1 MSPLNVAAYYNQTS
15 VKISSK
21 KKYFVFLV
29 RKFCIVCAEV
39 TTSEDHMSDNLPAI
53 TPPTLPS
60 FEELGTLEK
69 IANSVAKTSFVP
81 RAYQGKPGD
90 IFAAAL
96 YGREF
101 GWSLMVSLQQ
111 INVIQGKPTMSAEA
125 MVALIRKLGHSI
137 ETVEWTDTVCT
148 LKGRHAY
155 TGDEGIVSFSMQDA
169 ERAGLKGDNWRKYPK
184 AMLRARATTMLAR
197 SLFADAILGISYTPE
212 ELGGNSDAAAAAPPV
227 VGAVEVV
234 RRRKR
239 GTSGVRC
246 GMCDGYGADDD
257 GVECASCAGS
267 GVPQRGTTQPSV
279 EYEPVTDT
287 FDSELGELLD
297 AKSERTPWELIQA
310 RDAETIAG
318 MTRDYEHG
326 ATANLPNAPLSI
338 DVAGHL
344 CYAMGDAGRA
354 ASIEEACDKLAEAI
368 ADNPTVTNA
377 WAISLAERMT
387 PPRVNV

>member
-1 MSPLNVAAYYNQTS
+1 
-15 VKISSK
+15 
-21 KKYFVFLV
+21 
-29 RKFCIVCAEV
+29 
-39 TTSEDHMSDNLPAI
+39 MSDNLPAI

-60 FEELGTLEK
+60 FDELGTLEK

-125 MVALIRKLGHSI
+125 MAALIRKLGHSI

-155 TGDEGIVSFSMQDA
+155 TGDEGTVSFSTQDA

-212 ELGGNSDAAAAAPPV
+212 ELGGGNDESPADAAPPV

-234 RRRKR
+234 RRRKK

-246 GMCDGYGADDD
+246 GVCDGYGADDD
-257 GVECASCAGS
+257 GVECTACAGS
-267 GVPQRGTTQPSV
+267 GVPQRQAV
-279 EYEPVTDT
+279 EPAVKYEPVSESV
-287 FDSELGELLD
+287 DSELGELLD
-297 AKSERTPWELIQA
+297 AVSERTPWELIQA
-310 RDAETIAG
+310 RDPETIAG
-318 MTRDYEHG
+318 MTRDYDHS
-326 ATANLPNAPLSI
+326 ATANLPNALLSI

-354 ASIEEACDKLAEAI
+354 ASIEEACEKLADAI

-387 PPRVNV
+387 PQQVNV